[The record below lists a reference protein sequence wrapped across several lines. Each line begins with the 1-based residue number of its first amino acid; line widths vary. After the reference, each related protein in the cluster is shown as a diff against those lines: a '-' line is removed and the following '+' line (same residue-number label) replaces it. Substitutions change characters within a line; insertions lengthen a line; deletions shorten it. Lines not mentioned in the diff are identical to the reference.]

1 LSACC
6 GNDKASTI
14 PPSITSGR
22 KRSVLLLF
30 LALVIA
36 LVFQYIL
43 APQLVDVEDFSGFL
57 SDQWLDACDEFLEE
71 PDLREECAGN
81 MGVYRVAAA
90 TTFFFVLA
98 ALAAV
103 CKPTAN
109 REAWPA
115 KYVLFVFLCTFTIII
130 PSDPYFSDVYL
141 NIARVGG
148 VCFVLLQQVIIL
160 DMALDWN
167 DSWVAKA
174 DAAESE
180 EAGAGRKWLGAI
192 IFASATLSTLSI
204 IGLILMFINFTG
216 CGTNN
221 AFIAIT
227 LIMIIIITAA
237 QMSGEEGSL
246 LSSAAMSLWATFL
259 CYSAVAKNPVRSSP
273 RPKSNNKYTACPVLP
288 FLTATFFYS
297 FSTGRSLQSC
307 RWGEGQLGHC
317 SQFRRHVD

>member
-1 LSACC
+1 LSSCC

-36 LVFQYIL
+36 LVFQYVL
-43 APQLVDVEDFSGFL
+43 APKLVDAEDFTGFL
-57 SDQWLDACDEFLEE
+57 SDQWLDACDEFLDL

-98 ALAAV
+98 ALAAT

-148 VCFVLLQQVIIL
+148 VCFVLLQQLIIL

-180 EAGAGRKWLGAI
+180 LAGAGEKWLGAI
-192 IFASATLSTLSI
+192 LFASATLFTLSI
-204 IGLILMFINFTG
+204 IGLVLMVVNFTG

-227 LIMIIIITAA
+227 VIMIVIITAA

-259 CYSAVAKNPVRSSP
+259 CYSAVAKNPVRSSQQYKDKFP
-273 RPKSNNKYTACPVLP
+273 LFPCVLSHLNILLLC
-288 FLTATFFYS
+288 F
-297 FSTGRSLQSC
+297 TGRSL
-307 RWGEGQLGHC
+307 
-317 SQFRRHVD
+317 